1 MIRVMRIRIAVVFAL
16 AVPLLAQDVPF
27 VKPYPGSTLSGK
39 VAVAQFQEY
48 ELLVGPLSAKTP
60 SIQKVGGRVTRM
72 LLRGPKD
79 RSLLEI
85 FSNYDE
91 ALRKDGFTAIFK
103 CARKECGSGP
113 VPEMGTNFT
122 GNVEQYYL
130 AARKNRPEG
139 PLYVALLVND
149 VYNPAV
155 RVHAIEAGSMQTGM
169 VKVTADQMTNDLAA
183 TGKVVL
189 YSILFDTGKAD
200 IRPESDATIAEIAKF
215 LAANPAVRIHV
226 VGHTDN
232 VGTYDANVDLSRRRA
247 DAVVKVLTTRHGIA
261 GARLRGVGVASV
273 APVATNR
280 TAEGRQLNRRVEL
293 VEQ

>member
-1 MIRVMRIRIAVVFAL
+1 MRIKLAFLLAL
-16 AVPLLAQDVPF
+16 AVPALAQDIPF
-27 VKPYPGSTLSGK
+27 IKPYPGSTLSGK

-48 ELLVGPLSAKTP
+48 QLLTGPASAKTP
-60 SIQKVGGRVTRM
+60 VQKVGGRVTRM
-72 LLRGPKD
+72 MLRGPKD

-91 ALRKDGFTAIFK
+91 ALRRDGFATIFK
-103 CARKECGSGP
+103 CAKKECGSGP

-122 GNVEQYYL
+122 GSVEQYYL
-130 AARKNRPEG
+130 AAKKGNV
-139 PLYVALLVND
+139 YIAVLVND
-149 VYNPAV
+149 VHNPAT
-155 RVHAIEAGSMQTGM
+155 RVHVIETGAMQTGM
-169 VKVTADQMTNDLAA
+169 VKVTADQMSKDLAA

-189 YSILFDTGKAD
+189 YSILFDSGKAD

-215 LAANPAVRIHV
+215 LAANPAIKIYV

-232 VGTYDANVDLSRRRA
+232 AGTYDANVDLSKRRA
-247 DAVVKVLTTRHGIA
+247 EAVVKVLTTKHGIA
-261 GARLRGVGVASV
+261 AARLRGAGVASV